1 MFPVQYSY
9 IHYCFALDFIIIATW
24 ERYSSREASISLSH
38 PLEDLS
44 PGKSYHLK
52 WSGHAACLA
61 DQFEGSDSRDVK
73 SEGFTDVT
81 IIAGLD
87 IETSAVRSHR
97 ILLSASSDYFLVS
110 FVVCRDKR

>member
-1 MFPVQYSY
+1 MFPVQYSC

-52 WSGHAACLA
+52 WSGHGACLA
-61 DQFEGSDSRDVK
+61 DQFEESILK
-73 SEGFTDVT
+73 SEALTDVT

>member
-1 MFPVQYSY
+1 MDRS
-9 IHYCFALDFIIIATW
+9 
-24 ERYSSREASISLSH
+24 SISL
-38 PLEDLS
+38 PYPQEDLS

-61 DQFEGSDSRDVK
+61 DQFEGSSRDVK

-110 FVVCRDKR
+110 FVMYRAKR